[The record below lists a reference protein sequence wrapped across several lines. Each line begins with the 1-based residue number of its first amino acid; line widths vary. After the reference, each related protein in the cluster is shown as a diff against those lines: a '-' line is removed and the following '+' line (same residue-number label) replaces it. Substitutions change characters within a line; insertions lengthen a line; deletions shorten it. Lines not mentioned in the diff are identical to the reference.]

1 MAASSSTWSS
11 RRGRPPRKP
20 TLSPRVTPQLFNRGT
35 FGDPAL
41 PPDLTPIPIRRPW
54 TLGARGRTTRVNLSE
69 LNMQYGHVRAISRS
83 VGAITVRSSGIQPW
97 GDVVVL
103 ARTATGWKRLNLEN
117 GSVAGIAGVS
127 RGRGRDAVHV
137 DRGRHPGAV
146 NAMGQMPAGPGAG
159 SFGGRA
165 ESAQSS
171 NSSWRAS
178 GSPGAW
184 ERSRSRESS

>member
-83 VGAITVRSSGIQPW
+83 VGAITVRSSGIQPC

-103 ARTATGWKRLNLEN
+103 ARTATGWQRINLEN
-117 GSVAGIAGVS
+117 GSVTFCRRTRRGNVAELFVIADNTTVTPRTPAPNRVS
-127 RGRGRDAVHV
+127 
-137 DRGRHPGAV
+137 
-146 NAMGQMPAGPGAG
+146 GQTTCPSHRSVTRTATPA
-159 SFGGRA
+159 
-165 ESAQSS
+165 
-171 NSSWRAS
+171 
-178 GSPGAW
+178 
-184 ERSRSRESS
+184 